1 MVTKENPDSLAEA
14 YEATLRQDEGAETQ
28 GEGSSEIALGK
39 PRLRDRWRGSRALML
54 GAAFGAGVLLG
65 WLVIGW
71 WLWPVQWTDTDP
83 WDLRPQSQ
91 RTFVSL
97 VAESYWRTNDVRRSQ
112 DMLAGWDSQALQE
125 LLDRMQ
131 AESPNPEERQRLV
144 ALAEALEIPVSEGAF
159 LSSVFDQKMILV
171 TVALS
176 LLPLVAA
183 IGLGA
188 SLLFRKPEPREA
200 VLDLF
205 EDEEELPEE
214 EGVVL
219 PEIRAAA
226 PTEKPEEQKKDEVT
240 VSIAEGIEDD
250 IDVQDLL
257 STLFDDENEGVQ
269 HLEALSKGLEDINI
283 EGLLGKTKEV
293 CEGLH
298 MAPMPR

>member
-1 MVTKENPDSLAEA
+1 
-14 YEATLRQDEGAETQ
+14 
-28 GEGSSEIALGK
+28 
-39 PRLRDRWRGSRALML
+39 ML

-91 RTFVSL
+91 RKFVSL

-144 ALAEALEIPVSEGAF
+144 ALAEALGIPVSEGAF

-183 IGLGA
+183 IGLGV
-188 SLLFRKPEPREA
+188 SLLFRKPEPQEA
-200 VLDLF
+200 VLGLF
-205 EDEEELPEE
+205 EDEE
-214 EGVVL
+214 GVV
-219 PEIRAAA
+219 PPGVQEAALA
-226 PTEKPEEQKKDEVT
+226 EKPEEQKKGEVAVIAQEGDEVT
-240 VSIAEGIEDD
+240 VITQEGDEDG

-257 STLFDDENEGVQ
+257 GTFFDDGNEGMQ
-269 HLEALSKGLEDINI
+269 RLETLGQGLDNVNI
-283 EGLLGKTKEV
+283 DGLLEKTREIYEK
-293 CEGLH
+293 LH
-298 MAPMPR
+298 MAPMRR